1 MKKIIGMLKTFDT
14 KIWIYVG
21 YRNFFSKEKFYP
33 GCIKSLIKFY
43 IKKDS
48 LVNKEEF
55 TSKTKAKNWGR
66 CYGKKVGAIEISTEI
81 D

>member
-1 MKKIIGMLKTFDT
+1 MIL
-14 KIWIYVG
+14 
-21 YRNFFSKEKFYP
+21 FYP
-33 GCIKSLIKFY
+33 GCFKSFIEFY

-55 TSKTKAKNWGR
+55 TSKTKAKNWSR
-66 CYGKKVGAIEISTEI
+66 CYGKEVGTIEISTEF